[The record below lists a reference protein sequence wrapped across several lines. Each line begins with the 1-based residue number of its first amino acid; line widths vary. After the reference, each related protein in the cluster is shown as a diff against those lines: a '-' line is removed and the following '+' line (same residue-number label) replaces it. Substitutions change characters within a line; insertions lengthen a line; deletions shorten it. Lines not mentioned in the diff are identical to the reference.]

1 MSVLAPPAPPSAAP
15 QPTSGRGTLRG
26 VVIGIAIGLVFVLVA
41 VAVYAVTRPR
51 EREVDF
57 LSPTSGSPNG
67 SRAVVNVLRDQGV
80 DVEPATTLAEVRAV
94 DSDPAA
100 TTLLLYDASLVLGT
114 DQHRE
119 LLRLADRVVVLDAVD
134 TELGD
139 FAPGVVYASDGFG
152 ETFRVDCDLPAA
164 ERAESVSG
172 SPYLYD
178 VSDADADV
186 TGCFETADGLY
197 AVVHTRTSGAEVT
210 IVGISQVFTNGR
222 ILDAGNA
229 AFALNLLGEH
239 ETLIW
244 YRPDLSDLDSGEI
257 PSAVTLTPP
266 WVTPLILLV
275 VLFGLAAAIWRGRRL
290 GSLVTERLPV
300 VVRANETM
308 EGRARLYERAG
319 SREHAL
325 DSLRIGAI
333 ARLAT
338 LCGLPR
344 RATLDE
350 VVGAV
355 AALTGRTRD
364 ELSALLVDRVPAND
378 GDLVA
383 LSDDLLLLEAELTR
397 IVRGR

>member
-1 MSVLAPPAPPSAAP
+1 MSVTAPPAPPHSAP
-15 QPTSGRGTLRG
+15 PRRLLRG
-26 VVIGIAIGLVFVLVA
+26 VVIGIAIGLVFVIVA
-41 VAVYAVTRPR
+41 VIVFAVTRPR
-51 EREVDF
+51 EREIDF
-57 LSPTSGSPNG
+57 LSPTSGSPDG
-67 SRAVVNVLRDQGV
+67 ARAVVNVLRDQGV

-100 TTLLLYDASLVLGT
+100 TTLLLYDAYLVLGE

-134 TELGD
+134 TELD
-139 FAPGVVYASDGFG
+139 VFAPGVIYDSNGFG
-152 ETFRVDCDLPAA
+152 QTFRADCDLPAA
-164 ERAESVSG
+164 QKAETVAG

-178 VSDADADV
+178 SGEADNDV
-186 TGCFETADGLY
+186 TGCFETGDGLH
-197 AVVHTRTSGAEVT
+197 AVVDTRTSGADVT
-210 IVGISQVFTNGR
+210 IVGISQVFTNSR

-229 AFALNLLGEH
+229 AFALNLVGEH

-244 YRPDLSDLDSGEI
+244 YRPDLSELDSGEI
-257 PSAVTLTPP
+257 PTAVGLTPP

-275 VLFGLAAAIWRGRRL
+275 LLFGLAAAIWRGRRL
-290 GSLVTERLPV
+290 GALVTERLPV

-333 ARLAT
+333 SRLAK
-338 LCGLPR
+338 LSGLPR
-344 RATLDE
+344 RATFDE
-350 VVGAV
+350 VIDAV
-355 AALTGRTRD
+355 AALTGRSRD
-364 ELSALLVDRVPAND
+364 DLSALLVDRIPGSD
-378 GDLVA
+378 GDLVE

>member
-1 MSVLAPPAPPSAAP
+1 M
-15 QPTSGRGTLRG
+15 LRG
-26 VVIGIAIGLVFVLVA
+26 VVIGIAIGLVFVIVA
-41 VAVYAVTRPR
+41 VIVFAVTRPR
-51 EREVDF
+51 EREIDF
-57 LSPTSGSPNG
+57 LSPTSGSPDG
-67 SRAVVNVLRDQGV
+67 ARAVVNVLRDQGV
-80 DVEPATTLAEVRAV
+80 DVEPVTTLAEVRAV
-94 DSDPAA
+94 DSDPAE
-100 TTLLLYDASLVLGT
+100 TTLLLYDAYLVLGG

-134 TELGD
+134 TELD
-139 FAPGVVYASDGFG
+139 VFAPGVIYASNGFG
-152 ETFRVDCDLPAA
+152 ETFRADCDLPAA
-164 ERAESVSG
+164 EKAGTVAG

-178 VSDADADV
+178 IAEADNDV
-186 TGCFETADGLY
+186 TGCFETSDGLH
-197 AVVHTRTSGAEVT
+197 AVVDTRTSGAEVT
-210 IVGISQVFTNGR
+210 IVGLSQVFTNSR

-229 AFALNLLGEH
+229 AFALNLVGEH
-239 ETLIW
+239 DTLIW
-244 YRPDLSDLDSGEI
+244 YRPDLSELDSGEI
-257 PSAVTLTPP
+257 PTAVSLTPP

-290 GSLVTERLPV
+290 GSLVSERLPV

-333 ARLAT
+333 ARLAK

-344 RATLDE
+344 RATFDE
-350 VVGAV
+350 VIDAV
-355 AALTGRTRD
+355 AALTGRSRD
-364 ELSALLVDRVPAND
+364 DLSALLVDRIPGSD
-378 GDLVA
+378 GDLVE

>member
-1 MSVLAPPAPPSAAP
+1 MSVTAPPAPPHSAP
-15 QPTSGRGTLRG
+15 PRRLLRG
-26 VVIGIAIGLVFVLVA
+26 VVIGIAIGLVFVIVA
-41 VAVYAVTRPR
+41 VIVFAVTRPR
-51 EREVDF
+51 EREIDF
-57 LSPTSGSPNG
+57 LSPTSGSPDG
-67 SRAVVNVLRDQGV
+67 ARAVVNVLRDQGV

-100 TTLLLYDASLVLGT
+100 TTLLLYDAYLVLGE

-134 TELGD
+134 TELD
-139 FAPGVVYASDGFG
+139 VFAPGVIYDGNGFG
-152 ETFRVDCDLPAA
+152 QTFRADCDLPAA
-164 ERAESVSG
+164 QKAETVAG

-178 VSDADADV
+178 IGEADNDV
-186 TGCFETADGLY
+186 TGCFETGDGLH
-197 AVVHTRTSGAEVT
+197 AVVDTRTSGADVT
-210 IVGISQVFTNGR
+210 IVGISQVFTNSR

-229 AFALNLLGEH
+229 AFALNLVGEH

-244 YRPDLSDLDSGEI
+244 YRPDLSELDSGEI
-257 PSAVTLTPP
+257 PTAVGLTPP

-275 VLFGLAAAIWRGRRL
+275 LLFGLAAAIWRGRRL
-290 GSLVTERLPV
+290 GALVTERLPV

-333 ARLAT
+333 SRLAK
-338 LCGLPR
+338 LSGLPR
-344 RATLDE
+344 RATFDE
-350 VVGAV
+350 VIDAV
-355 AALTGRTRD
+355 AALTGRSRD
-364 ELSALLVDRVPAND
+364 DLSALLVDRIPGSD
-378 GDLVA
+378 GDLVE

>member
-1 MSVLAPPAPPSAAP
+1 MSVVAPPAPPQSAP
-15 QPTSGRGTLRG
+15 PRRVLRG
-26 VVIGIAIGLVFVLVA
+26 VVIGIAIGLVFLIVA
-41 VAVYAVTRPR
+41 VAVFAVTRPR
-51 EREVDF
+51 ERELDF
-57 LSPTSGSPNG
+57 LSPTSGSPDG

-100 TTLLLYDASLVLGT
+100 TTLVLYDAYLVLGR

-119 LLRLADRVVVLDAVD
+119 LLRVADRIVVLDALDV
-134 TELGD
+134 ELD
-139 FAPGVVYASDGFG
+139 AFAPGVVYDGDGFS
-152 ETFRVDCDLPAA
+152 ETFRADCDLPAA
-164 ERAESVSG
+164 ERAETVSG
-172 SPYLYD
+172 WPYLYD
-178 VSDADADV
+178 IDDADADV

-210 IVGISQVFTNGR
+210 IVGISTALTNSR

-244 YRPDLSDLDSGEI
+244 YRPDLSELDSGEI
-257 PSAVTLTPP
+257 PSAVSLTPP
-266 WVTPLILLV
+266 WVTPLILLT

-290 GSLVTERLPV
+290 GPLVPERLPV
-300 VVRANETM
+300 VVRARETM

-325 DSLRIGAI
+325 DSLRIGAL
-333 ARLAT
+333 ARLAK

-344 RATLDE
+344 RATFDE
-350 VVGAV
+350 VIDAI
-355 AALTGRTRD
+355 AALTGRSRD
-364 ELSALLVDRVPAND
+364 DLSTLLVDRIPGSD
-378 GDLVA
+378 GDLVE

-397 IVRGR
+397 IVRQR

>member
-1 MSVLAPPAPPSAAP
+1 MSVTAPPAPPHSAP
-15 QPTSGRGTLRG
+15 PRRLLRG
-26 VVIGIAIGLVFVLVA
+26 VVIGIAIGLVFVIVA
-41 VAVYAVTRPR
+41 VIVFAVTRPR
-51 EREVDF
+51 EREIDF
-57 LSPTSGSPNG
+57 LSPTSGSPDG
-67 SRAVVNVLRDQGV
+67 ARAVVNVLRDQGV

-100 TTLLLYDASLVLGT
+100 TTLLLYDAYLVLGE

-134 TELGD
+134 TELD
-139 FAPGVVYASDGFG
+139 VFAPGVIYDSNGFG
-152 ETFRVDCDLPAA
+152 QTFRADCDLPAA
-164 ERAESVSG
+164 QKAETVAG

-178 VSDADADV
+178 IGEADNDV
-186 TGCFETADGLY
+186 TGCFETGDGLH
-197 AVVHTRTSGAEVT
+197 AVVDTRTSGADVT
-210 IVGISQVFTNGR
+210 IVGISQVFTNSR

-229 AFALNLLGEH
+229 AFALNLVGEH

-244 YRPDLSDLDSGEI
+244 YRPDLSELDSGEI
-257 PSAVTLTPP
+257 PTAVGLTPP

-275 VLFGLAAAIWRGRRL
+275 LLFGLAAAIWRGRRL
-290 GSLVTERLPV
+290 GALVTERLPV

-333 ARLAT
+333 SRLAK
-338 LCGLPR
+338 LSGLPR
-344 RATLDE
+344 RATFDE
-350 VVGAV
+350 VIDAV
-355 AALTGRTRD
+355 AALTGRSRD
-364 ELSALLVDRVPAND
+364 DLSALLVDRIPGSD
-378 GDLVA
+378 GDLVE

>member
-1 MSVLAPPAPPSAAP
+1 
-15 QPTSGRGTLRG
+15 
-26 VVIGIAIGLVFVLVA
+26 
-41 VAVYAVTRPR
+41 
-51 EREVDF
+51 
-57 LSPTSGSPNG
+57 
-67 SRAVVNVLRDQGV
+67 VLRDQGV

-100 TTLLLYDASLVLGT
+100 TTLLLYDAYLVLGE

-134 TELGD
+134 TELD
-139 FAPGVVYASDGFG
+139 VFAPGVIYDSNGFG
-152 ETFRVDCDLPAA
+152 QTFRADCDLPAA
-164 ERAESVSG
+164 QKAETVAG

-178 VSDADADV
+178 IDEADNDV
-186 TGCFETADGLY
+186 TGCFETGDGLH
-197 AVVHTRTSGAEVT
+197 AVVDTRTSGADVT
-210 IVGISQVFTNGR
+210 IVGISQVFTNSR

-229 AFALNLLGEH
+229 AFALNLVGEH

-244 YRPDLSDLDSGEI
+244 YRPDLSELDSGEI
-257 PSAVTLTPP
+257 PTAVGLTPP

-275 VLFGLAAAIWRGRRL
+275 LLFGLAAAIWRGRRL
-290 GSLVTERLPV
+290 GALVTERLPV

-333 ARLAT
+333 SRLAK
-338 LCGLPR
+338 LSGLPR
-344 RATLDE
+344 RATFDE
-350 VVGAV
+350 VIDAV
-355 AALTGRTRD
+355 AALTGRSRD
-364 ELSALLVDRVPAND
+364 DLSALLVDRIPGSD
-378 GDLVA
+378 GDLVE

>member
-1 MSVLAPPAPPSAAP
+1 MSVTAPPAPPHSAP
-15 QPTSGRGTLRG
+15 PRRLLRG
-26 VVIGIAIGLVFVLVA
+26 VVIGIAIGLVFVIVA
-41 VAVYAVTRPR
+41 VIVFAVTRPR
-51 EREVDF
+51 EREIDF
-57 LSPTSGSPNG
+57 LSPTSGSPDG
-67 SRAVVNVLRDQGV
+67 ARAVVNVLRDQGV

-100 TTLLLYDASLVLGT
+100 TTLLLYDAYLVLGE
-114 DQHRE
+114 DQHRG

-134 TELGD
+134 TELD
-139 FAPGVVYASDGFG
+139 VFAPGVIYDSNGFG
-152 ETFRVDCDLPAA
+152 QTFRADCDLPAA
-164 ERAESVSG
+164 QKAETVAG

-178 VSDADADV
+178 IGEADNDV
-186 TGCFETADGLY
+186 TGCFETGDGLH
-197 AVVHTRTSGAEVT
+197 AVVDTRTSGADVT
-210 IVGISQVFTNGR
+210 IVGISQVFTNSR

-229 AFALNLLGEH
+229 AFALNLVGEH

-244 YRPDLSDLDSGEI
+244 YRPDLSELDSGEI
-257 PSAVTLTPP
+257 PTAVGLTPP

-275 VLFGLAAAIWRGRRL
+275 LLFGLAAAIWRGRRL
-290 GSLVTERLPV
+290 GALVTERLPV

-333 ARLAT
+333 SRLAK
-338 LCGLPR
+338 LSGLPR
-344 RATLDE
+344 RATFDE
-350 VVGAV
+350 VIDAV
-355 AALTGRTRD
+355 AALTGRSRD
-364 ELSALLVDRVPAND
+364 DLSALLVDRIPGSD
-378 GDLVA
+378 GDLVE

>member
-1 MSVLAPPAPPSAAP
+1 MSVTAPPAPPHSAP
-15 QPTSGRGTLRG
+15 PRRLLRG
-26 VVIGIAIGLVFVLVA
+26 VVIGIAIGLVFVIVA
-41 VAVYAVTRPR
+41 VIVFAVTRPR
-51 EREVDF
+51 EREIDF
-57 LSPTSGSPNG
+57 LSPTSGSPDG
-67 SRAVVNVLRDQGV
+67 ARAVVNVLRDQGV

-100 TTLLLYDASLVLGT
+100 TTLLLYDAYLVLGE

-134 TELGD
+134 TELD
-139 FAPGVVYASDGFG
+139 VFAPGVIYDSNGFG
-152 ETFRVDCDLPAA
+152 QTFRADCDLPAA
-164 ERAESVSG
+164 QKAETVAG

-178 VSDADADV
+178 IDEADNDV
-186 TGCFETADGLY
+186 TGCFETGDGLH
-197 AVVHTRTSGAEVT
+197 AVVDTRTSGADVT
-210 IVGISQVFTNGR
+210 IVGISQVFTNSR

-229 AFALNLLGEH
+229 AFALNLVGEH

-244 YRPDLSDLDSGEI
+244 YRPDLSELDSGEI
-257 PSAVTLTPP
+257 PTAVGLTPP

-275 VLFGLAAAIWRGRRL
+275 LLFGLAAAIWRGRRL
-290 GSLVTERLPV
+290 GALVTERLPV

-333 ARLAT
+333 SRLAK
-338 LCGLPR
+338 LSGLPR
-344 RATLDE
+344 RATFDE
-350 VVGAV
+350 VIDAV
-355 AALTGRTRD
+355 AALTGRSRD
-364 ELSALLVDRVPAND
+364 DLSALLVDRIPGSD
-378 GDLVA
+378 GDLVE

>member
-1 MSVLAPPAPPSAAP
+1 MSVTAPPAPPHSAP
-15 QPTSGRGTLRG
+15 PRRLLRG
-26 VVIGIAIGLVFVLVA
+26 VVIGIAIGLVFVIVA
-41 VAVYAVTRPR
+41 VIVFAVTRPR
-51 EREVDF
+51 EREIDF
-57 LSPTSGSPNG
+57 LSPTSGSPDG
-67 SRAVVNVLRDQGV
+67 ARAVVNVLRDQGV

-100 TTLLLYDASLVLGT
+100 TTLLLYDAYLVLGE

-134 TELGD
+134 TELD
-139 FAPGVVYASDGFG
+139 VFAPGVIYDSNGFG
-152 ETFRVDCDLPAA
+152 QTFRADCDLPAA
-164 ERAESVSG
+164 QKAETVAG

-178 VSDADADV
+178 IDEADNDV
-186 TGCFETADGLY
+186 TGCFETGDGLH
-197 AVVHTRTSGAEVT
+197 AVVDTRTSGADVT
-210 IVGISQVFTNGR
+210 IVGISQVFTNSR

-229 AFALNLLGEH
+229 AFALNLVGEH

-244 YRPDLSDLDSGEI
+244 YRPDLSELDSGEI
-257 PSAVTLTPP
+257 PTAVGLTPP

-275 VLFGLAAAIWRGRRL
+275 LLFGLAAAIWRGRRL
-290 GSLVTERLPV
+290 GALVTERLPV

-333 ARLAT
+333 TRLAK
-338 LCGLPR
+338 LSGLPR
-344 RATLDE
+344 RATFDE
-350 VVGAV
+350 VIDAV
-355 AALTGRTRD
+355 AALTGRSRD
-364 ELSALLVDRVPAND
+364 DLSALLVDRIPGSD
-378 GDLVA
+378 GDLVE

>member
-1 MSVLAPPAPPSAAP
+1 MSATAPPAPPQSAP
-15 QPTSGRGTLRG
+15 PRRLGRGVL
-26 VVIGIAIGLVFVLVA
+26 IGIAIGLVFVLVA

-51 EREVDF
+51 EREIDF
-57 LSPTSGSPNG
+57 LSPASGSPDG
-67 SRAVVNVLRDQGV
+67 SRAVVNVLRNQGV
-80 DVEPATTLAEVRAV
+80 DVQPATTLAEVRAV
-94 DSDPAA
+94 DSEPSA
-100 TTLLLYDASLVLGT
+100 TTLVLYDAYLVLGR

-119 LLRLADRVVVLDAVD
+119 LLRVADRIVVLDAVD
-134 TELGD
+134 TELED
-139 FAPGVVYASDGFG
+139 FAPGVVHDSDGFG
-152 ETFRVDCDLPAA
+152 ETFRADCDLPAA
-164 ERAESVSG
+164 EKAASVSG

-178 VSDADADV
+178 ISDADADV
-186 TGCFETADGLY
+186 TGCFETGDGLY
-197 AVVHTRTSGAEVT
+197 AVAHTRTSGAEVT
-210 IVGISQVFTNGR
+210 IVGISSAFTNSR

-244 YRPDLSDLDSGEI
+244 YRPDLSELDSGEI
-257 PSAVTLTPP
+257 PTAVSLTPP
-266 WVTPLILLV
+266 WVTPLILLAL
-275 VLFGLAAAIWRGRRL
+275 LFGLAAAIWRGRRL

-333 ARLAT
+333 ARLAK

-350 VVGAV
+350 VIDAV

-364 ELSALLVDRVPAND
+364 ELSTLLVDRIPAND
-378 GDLVA
+378 GDLVQ

>member
-1 MSVLAPPAPPSAAP
+1 MSVTAPPAPPHSAP
-15 QPTSGRGTLRG
+15 PRRLLRG
-26 VVIGIAIGLVFVLVA
+26 VVIGIAIGLVFVIVA
-41 VAVYAVTRPR
+41 VIVFAVTRPR
-51 EREVDF
+51 EREIDF
-57 LSPTSGSPNG
+57 LSPTSGSPDG
-67 SRAVVNVLRDQGV
+67 ARAVVNVLRDQGV

-100 TTLLLYDASLVLGT
+100 TTLLLYDAYLVLGE

-134 TELGD
+134 TELD
-139 FAPGVVYASDGFG
+139 VFAPGVIYDSNGFG
-152 ETFRVDCDLPAA
+152 QTFRADCDLPAA
-164 ERAESVSG
+164 QKAETVAG

-178 VSDADADV
+178 IDEANNDV
-186 TGCFETADGLY
+186 TGCFETGDGLH
-197 AVVHTRTSGAEVT
+197 AVVDTRTSGADVT
-210 IVGISQVFTNGR
+210 IVGISQVFTNSR

-229 AFALNLLGEH
+229 AFALNLVGEH

-244 YRPDLSDLDSGEI
+244 YRPDLSELDSGEI
-257 PSAVTLTPP
+257 PTAVGLTPP

-275 VLFGLAAAIWRGRRL
+275 LLFGLAAAIWRGRRL
-290 GSLVTERLPV
+290 GALVTERLPV

-333 ARLAT
+333 SRLAK
-338 LCGLPR
+338 LSGLPR
-344 RATLDE
+344 RATFDE
-350 VVGAV
+350 VIDAV
-355 AALTGRTRD
+355 AALTGRSRD
-364 ELSALLVDRVPAND
+364 DLSALLVDRIPGSD
-378 GDLVA
+378 GDLVE

>member
-1 MSVLAPPAPPSAAP
+1 MSVTAPPAPPQSAPPRRLA
-15 QPTSGRGTLRG
+15 RG
-26 VVIGIAIGLVFVLVA
+26 VLIGIAIGLVFVLVA
-41 VAVYAVTRPR
+41 VVVYAVTRPR

-57 LSPTSGSPNG
+57 LSPTSGSPDG

-100 TTLLLYDASLVLGT
+100 TTIVLYDASLVLGR

-119 LLRLADRVVVLDAVD
+119 LLRLADRIVVLDAVD
-134 TELGD
+134 TELDD
-139 FAPGVVYASDGFG
+139 FAPGVVYDSDGFG
-152 ETFRVDCDLPAA
+152 DTFDVDCDLPAA
-164 ERAESVSG
+164 ERAEAVSG

-178 VSDADADV
+178 ISDADAEV
-186 TGCFETADGLY
+186 TGCFDSGDDLY
-197 AVVHTRTSGAEVT
+197 AVVHTRTSGTEVT
-210 IVGISQVFTNGR
+210 IVGISPVFTNSR

-244 YRPDLSDLDSGEI
+244 YRPDLSELDSGEI
-257 PSAVTLTPP
+257 PTAVGFTPP
-266 WVTPLILLV
+266 WVTPLILLLA
-275 VLFGLAAAIWRGRRL
+275 LFGLAAAIWRGRRL
-290 GSLVTERLPV
+290 GPLVTEPLPV

-308 EGRARLYERAG
+308 EGRARLYERAA

-333 ARLAT
+333 ARLST

-344 RATLDE
+344 RATVDE
-350 VVGAV
+350 VVAAV
-355 AALTGRTRD
+355 AGLTGRPRD
-364 ELSALLVDRVPAND
+364 ELSDLLIDRIPGGD

>member
-1 MSVLAPPAPPSAAP
+1 MSVTAPPAPPHSAP
-15 QPTSGRGTLRG
+15 PRRLLRG
-26 VVIGIAIGLVFVLVA
+26 VVIGIAIGLVFVIVA
-41 VAVYAVTRPR
+41 VIVFAVTRPR
-51 EREVDF
+51 EREIDF
-57 LSPTSGSPNG
+57 LSPTSGSPDG
-67 SRAVVNVLRDQGV
+67 ARAVVNVLRDQGV

-100 TTLLLYDASLVLGT
+100 TTLLLYDAYLVLGG

-134 TELGD
+134 TELD
-139 FAPGVVYASDGFG
+139 VFAPGVVYESNGFG
-152 ETFRVDCDLPAA
+152 ETFRADCDLPAA
-164 ERAESVSG
+164 QKAETVAG

-178 VSDADADV
+178 IGEADGDV
-186 TGCFETADGLY
+186 TGCFETGDGLH
-197 AVVHTRTSGAEVT
+197 AVVDTRTSGADVT
-210 IVGISQVFTNGR
+210 IVGISQVFTNSR

-229 AFALNLLGEH
+229 AFALNLVGEH

-244 YRPDLSDLDSGEI
+244 YRPDLSELDSGEI
-257 PSAVTLTPP
+257 PTAVGLTPP

-275 VLFGLAAAIWRGRRL
+275 LLFGLAAAIWRGRRL
-290 GSLVTERLPV
+290 GALVTERLPV

-333 ARLAT
+333 TRLAK
-338 LCGLPR
+338 LSGLPR
-344 RATLDE
+344 RATFDE
-350 VVGAV
+350 VIDAV
-355 AALTGRTRD
+355 AALTGRSRD
-364 ELSALLVDRVPAND
+364 DLSALLVDRIPGSD
-378 GDLVA
+378 GDLVE

>member
-1 MSVLAPPAPPSAAP
+1 MSVTAPPAPPHSAP
-15 QPTSGRGTLRG
+15 PRRLLRG
-26 VVIGIAIGLVFVLVA
+26 VVIGIAIGLVFVIVA
-41 VAVYAVTRPR
+41 VIVFAVTRPR
-51 EREVDF
+51 EREIDF
-57 LSPTSGSPNG
+57 LSPTSGSPDG
-67 SRAVVNVLRDQGV
+67 ARAVVNVLRDQGV

-100 TTLLLYDASLVLGT
+100 TTLLLYDAYLVLGE

-134 TELGD
+134 TELD
-139 FAPGVVYASDGFG
+139 VFAPGVIYDSNGFG
-152 ETFRVDCDLPAA
+152 QTFRADCDLPAA
-164 ERAESVSG
+164 QKAETVAG

-178 VSDADADV
+178 IDEADNDV
-186 TGCFETADGLY
+186 TGCFEAGDGLH
-197 AVVHTRTSGAEVT
+197 AVVDTRTSGADVT
-210 IVGISQVFTNGR
+210 IVGISQVFTNSR

-229 AFALNLLGEH
+229 AFALNLVGEH

-244 YRPDLSDLDSGEI
+244 YRPDLSELDSGEI
-257 PSAVTLTPP
+257 PTAVGLTPP

-275 VLFGLAAAIWRGRRL
+275 LLFGLAAAIWRGRRL
-290 GSLVTERLPV
+290 GALVTERLPV

-333 ARLAT
+333 SRLAK
-338 LCGLPR
+338 LSGLPR
-344 RATLDE
+344 RATFDE
-350 VVGAV
+350 VIDAV
-355 AALTGRTRD
+355 AALTGRSRD
-364 ELSALLVDRVPAND
+364 DLSALLVDRIPGSD
-378 GDLVA
+378 GDLVE